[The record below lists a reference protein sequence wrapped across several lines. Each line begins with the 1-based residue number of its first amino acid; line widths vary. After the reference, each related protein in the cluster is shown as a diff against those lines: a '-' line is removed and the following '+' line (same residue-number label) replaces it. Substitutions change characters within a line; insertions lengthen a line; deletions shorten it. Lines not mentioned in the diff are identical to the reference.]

1 MAINGVSG
9 AGTGIPVTFRQLNAQ
24 AAQLGDNAMA
34 ARMHAS
40 RPETP
45 KNGDA
50 TNIGTSEFQKTNNQA
65 VEVTVEKIAE
75 IMQKDDKYTERS
87 NSGTQAT
94 LSPTGV
100 MENNNV
106 SVEKQDQIAAA
117 SRAYSYFR

>member
-1 MAINGVSG
+1 MAINAVSG

-40 RPETP
+40 RPEAP

-50 TNIGTSEFQKTNNQA
+50 TNIGTSEFQKTNDQA
-65 VEVTVEKIAE
+65 VEVTVEKMAE
-75 IMQKDDKYTERS
+75 IMEQDDKYTERS
-87 NSGTQAT
+87 NSGAQAMF
-94 LSPTGV
+94 SPSGV

>member
-24 AAQLGDNAMA
+24 AAQLGDSAMA

-40 RPETP
+40 RPESP

-65 VEVTVEKIAE
+65 VEVTVEKMAE
-75 IMQKDDKYTERS
+75 IMEQDDQYTERS
-87 NSGTQAT
+87 GAGNQPT

-100 MENNNV
+100 MESNNV
-106 SVEKQDQIAAA
+106 SVEKQEQIAAA
-117 SRAYSYFR
+117 SRAYSYFK